1 MGGDHRRRAVRR
13 GLRHLR
19 AVDGEDVHRA
29 QPDGCGARD
38 RGLKRVVSFLQQARD
53 VLDSGRGWAGL
64 GGDSL
69 AFVLAQLAEQSGRW
83 LVVVDEP
90 DAAERLLD
98 GLRFF
103 LREPGRALLLPA
115 DDCRPYDGFSPSASV
130 LRERLLTLHHLD
142 QGKDGILVA
151 PVRALLQR
159 LPDASTRRRGTR
171 ALSPGDELDR
181 DDLTRFLQE
190 AGYLATGRVEE
201 PGTFAVRGDVVDV
214 WPTGLRTA
222 ARLDFFDDEIE
233 HIRRMDPET
242 QRSGRP
248 LKRLV
253 LLPVREE
260 RLDRRSLALLEGNL
274 GRLVATQ
281 GRGLKLRRRVVEELR
296 DGIRFS
302 AIEDWLPALVPTV
315 EPLELVRELRPIIV
329 HPEDVKASAR
339 DLISGLRGRWEALEE
354 DERPLVPPEER
365 YAPLDPVLELI
376 ERGHAVFD
384 VTSSE
389 AAVELGARPAD
400 GLIVRGADMDAMV
413 GKLVDIAGHGVRLG
427 LVAGKERLQRVEEM
441 LGTRGVEPA
450 WVAHPLDLNPS
461 QIGLVEGRLAR
472 GFVAEDSGWAFV
484 PTSVLFGERTSRRRE
499 AHAAF
504 KASVSSLSQLRE
516 GDFVVHR
523 FHGIGLYK
531 GMARLD
537 IGAAGRVDLG
547 GEVIGT
553 DENSASVQD
562 YVLLEYRDGDRMYL
576 PVTHIDQLSRHAPA
590 RSGAKV
596 RLDKLGGVTWAARKG
611 KVRDSVLKMA
621 QELLSIYAR
630 RELATREAYPPPG
643 EWSQRFEAE
652 FPYEETLDQAAAI
665 DAIHADLS
673 KKEPMDRLLCGDVGF
688 GKTEVAMRA
697 AMRVLEAGKQIMV
710 LCPTTVLA
718 FQHFRTFQERFAPY
732 GAEVRMLS
740 RFVGTSDQTKI
751 KNALKD
757 HTVDIVVGTTGLLA
771 RGVKFDDL
779 GLVIIDE
786 EHRFGVRQKDRLK
799 KMRAAV
805 DVLAM
810 SATPI
815 PRTLEMGLIGM
826 RNMSIM
832 STPPNQRLEVRTSV
846 ARMTRVRVRDA
857 LMQEHARGGQSF
869 FVHNRIEGIDDIAAK
884 LREWVPELRFAVAHG
899 QMEDAELERILVE
912 FIRGEHDVL
921 ISTAI
926 IESGIDLPN
935 VNTMLVNRADMF
947 GLAQLYQL
955 RGRVGR
961 GDTRA
966 TCLLLVPEELTKE
979 AKKRIRVLVDHTR
992 LGSGFQIASADLELR
1007 GAGNLLGDAQSGNI
1021 DAVGYEMW
1029 LELLADAVR
1038 EAKGEIERER
1048 IDPEVEVPLPAF
1060 LPQQMVPELHERL
1073 DLYRRFSAAPT
1084 ADAID
1089 HLLDE
1094 LEHEHGE
1101 LPVEVRNLAGLSQTK
1116 ILCREL
1122 AIVRCTWLKVRAVFE
1137 LHSATPIPEERLE
1150 RLLRVHPKRFEL
1162 REKDGVRQLSVRF
1175 LPSEAERPFRFL
1187 RWVLAQ
1193 LARG

>member
-1 MGGDHRRRAVRR
+1 M
-13 GLRHLR
+13 
-19 AVDGEDVHRA
+19 
-29 QPDGCGARD
+29 
-38 RGLKRVVSFLQQARD
+38 SFLQRARE
-53 VLDSGRGWAGL
+53 VLDSGQGWAGL

-69 AFVLAQLAEQSGRW
+69 AFVLAQLTEEAGRW

-90 DAAERLLD
+90 DAADRLLD

-103 LREPGRALLLPA
+103 MREPNRALLLPA
-115 DDCRPYDGFSPSASV
+115 DDCRPYDGFSPSPAV

-142 QGKDGILVA
+142 QGRDGILVA
-151 PVRALLQR
+151 PVRSLLQR
-159 LPDASTRRRGTR
+159 LPDAATRRRGTR
-171 ALSPGDELDR
+171 ALAAGDILER
-181 DDLTRFLQE
+181 DDLSRFLQE
-190 AGYLATGRVEE
+190 AGYLATGRVQE

-222 ARLDFFDDEIE
+222 ARIDFFDDEIE
-233 HIRRMDPET
+233 QIRRMIPET
-242 QRSGRP
+242 QRTGPALS
-248 LKRLV
+248 RLV
-253 LLPVREE
+253 LIPVREE
-260 RLDRRSLALLEGNL
+260 RLDRRSLAMLEGNL
-274 GRLVATQ
+274 GRLVAAQ
-281 GRGLKLRRRVVEELR
+281 GRGMKLRRRVVEELR

-302 AIEDWLPALVPTV
+302 AIEDWLPALVPTA
-315 EPLELVRELRPIIV
+315 EPLDLLGDLRIIVV
-329 HPEDVKASAR
+329 HPEDVRASAR
-339 DLISGLRGRWEALEE
+339 DLIGSMRSRWEALEE
-354 DERPLVPPEER
+354 DERPLVPPEDR
-365 YAPLDPVLELI
+365 YVPLDRVLERLAG
-376 ERGHAVFD
+376 GHMVHD
-384 VTSSE
+384 VASRE

-400 GLIVRGADMDAMV
+400 GLIVRGADIDTMV
-413 GKLVDIAGHGVRLG
+413 GKLTDLAGHGVRLG
-427 LVAGKERLQRVEEM
+427 LVSGRDRLTRVEEM
-441 LGTRGVEPA
+441 LNTRGVEPA
-450 WVAHPLDLNPS
+450 WVAHPMDLAPS

-484 PTSVLFGERTSRRRE
+484 PTTVLFGERPGGRRRE
-499 AHAAF
+499 AHVAFRAA
-504 KASVSSLSQLRE
+504 VSALSQLRE

-523 FHGIGLYK
+523 FHGIGLYR

-537 IGAAGRVDLG
+537 VGAAQRVDIG

-553 DENSASVQD
+553 DADSASEQD
-562 YVLLEYRDGDRMYL
+562 FVVLEYRGGDRMYL
-576 PVTHIDQLSRHAPA
+576 PVTHLDQLSKHAPA
-590 RSGAKV
+590 RSGTNVK
-596 RLDKLGGVTWAARKG
+596 LDKLGGSTWAARKG
-611 KVRDSVLKMA
+611 RVRDSVLKMA
-621 QELLSIYAR
+621 QDLLAIYAR
-630 RELATREAYPPPG
+630 RELATREPYPPPG

-652 FPYEETLDQAAAI
+652 FPYDETPDQAAAI

-697 AMRVLEAGKQIMV
+697 AMRVIEAGKQVMV

-718 FQHFRTFQERFAPY
+718 FQHFRSFRERFEAY
-732 GAEVRMLS
+732 GAQVRMLS
-740 RFVGTSDQTKI
+740 RFVGAGEQQQI
-751 KNALKD
+751 REALRD
-757 HTVDIVVGTTGLLA
+757 HSVDIVVGTTGLLA
-771 RGVKFDDL
+771 RGVGFDDL

-786 EHRFGVRQKDRLK
+786 EHRFGVRQKDKLK

-815 PRTLEMGLIGM
+815 PRTLEMGLVGM

-832 STPPNQRLEVRTSV
+832 STPPQQRLEVRTSV

-857 LMQEHARGGQSF
+857 LLQEHARGGQSF
-869 FVHNRIEGIDDIAAK
+869 FVHNRIEGLDDIART
-884 LREWVPELRFAVAHG
+884 LREWAPELRFAVAHG
-899 QMEDAELERILVE
+899 QMPDADLERVLVE

-961 GDTRA
+961 GDLRA
-966 TCLLLVPEELTKE
+966 TCLLLVPDELNRE

-1038 EAKGEIERER
+1038 IAKGELERER

-1060 LPQQMVPELHERL
+1060 LPQQMVPDLHERL
-1073 DLYRRFSAAPT
+1073 DLYRRFSGAPT
-1084 ADAID
+1084 ADAVDRI
-1089 HLLDE
+1089 LDE

-1101 LPVEVRNLAGLSQTK
+1101 LAVEVRNLAGMSQTK

-1122 AIVRCTWLKVRAVFE
+1122 GIQRCSWLKVRAIFD
-1137 LHSATPIPEERLE
+1137 LHPASTIPDERLE

-1162 REKDGVRQLSVRF
+1162 REDTHARRLSVRF
-1175 LPSEAERPFRFL
+1175 LPAEAERPFRFL

-1193 LARG
+1193 LARD